1 MTIIIYYT
9 EDKSCYQVIHPQME
23 GENHFR
29 GDVRKLVEHVS
40 HSNFDEGIRS
50 YHSFEIIQ

>member
-9 EDKSCYQVIHPQME
+9 ADKSSYQVMHPQIE
-23 GENHFR
+23 GANRFR

-40 HSNFDEGIRS
+40 RSNFDEGIRN
-50 YHSFEIIQ
+50 YHSFEII